1 MRKFRL
7 LTLLLV
13 TSAFIFTNCTK
24 EGPEGP
30 AGATGPQGPTGNT
43 GATGGTGAAGT
54 ANVIYSVWFTPATYT
69 TSTIFGTTNFDFNKA
84 ATGITQAILDNGV
97 VLTYGKL
104 IGYNPVIW
112 PTSQVAPL
120 PTNITY
126 LVGPTANIDTWTAYS
141 TVGNLRINLVSSTN
155 AYTSISNAHQFRYVI
170 IPGGV
175 LGGRGIN
182 TEKTTEINGQ
192 LYTESQ
198 LKGMSYNDVCNLVG
212 INP

>member
-7 LTLLLV
+7 LMLLLV
-13 TSAFIFTNCTK
+13 ISAFIFTNCTK

-43 GATGGTGAAGT
+43 GPTGPQGVVGS
-54 ANVIYSVWFTPATYT
+54 ANVIYSAWFTPATYT
-69 TSTIFGTTNFDFNKA
+69 SSSVFGITNFDFNKA

-104 IGYNPVIW
+104 LGYNPAIW
-112 PTSQVAPL
+112 PITQVGQL
-120 PTNITY
+120 PINLTY
-126 LVGPTANIDTWTAYS
+126 VQGSTMTDTWTAFS
-141 TVGNLRINLVSSTN
+141 TVGNLRINFVNSAN
-155 AYTSISNAHQFRYVI
+155 FYTSISNAHQFRYVI

-175 LGGRGIN
+175 LGGRSAN
-182 TEKTTEINGQ
+182 TEKTAEINGQ
-192 LYTESQ
+192 FYTESQ
-198 LKGMSYNDVCNLVG
+198 LKGMSYNDICNLVG